1 MVIPVGVLDAV
12 FTAGAALAR
21 RIVLATENAQ
31 TAIVAQLDAVLV
43 QTFLALLADDTAF
56 LAVEIIEGAD
66 VVGAVAVAALV
77 AVHQFELPAA
87 LAEAAA
93 VAEAAHAVGTEP
105 AVAAKL
111 LLLVHFTFAAAKTV
125 PAFVDI
131 ARLTGH
137 AIQTENSFLK
147 ACAALIAV
155 GCDKTFGIVII
166 NTARAAHAAAP
177 TVVMVMTT
185 VPALHT
191 ILVVCVDLSGQN
203 TPEHHEAHKDT
214 ANPYCKLVFHI
225 CSSLFS
231 GPVRDIFHG
240 IP

>member
-66 VVGAVAVAALV
+66 VVGAVAVAA
-77 AVHQFELPAA
+77 
-87 LAEAAA
+87 
-93 VAEAAHAVGTEP
+93 
-105 AVAAKL
+105 KL
-111 LLLVHFTFAAAKTV
+111 LLLVHYTFAAAKTV

-191 ILVVCVDLSGQN
+191 ILVVCVDLSRQN
-203 TPEHHEAHKDT
+203 APEHREAHEDT

-231 GPVRDIFHG
+231 GPDRDIFHG